1 MSGAASEL
9 AALLRESYGGAPDGR
24 KVASIHL
31 FGIEHRA
38 ALANVSKHDVAELA
52 GLPRSYGAE
61 LAKAAVLG
69 EYVEIVKPLA

>member
-9 AALLRESYGGAPDGR
+9 AAILHAFHERAPDGR
-24 KVASIHL
+24 KVAAIHL
-31 FGIEHRA
+31 FGIEHHA
-38 ALANVSKHDVAELA
+38 ALAGVSKHDVAELA

-69 EYVEIVKPLA
+69 EYVKIVKPLA